1 MVTVTSETRAVD
13 LAGKQVVVTGPRG
26 SGKSTIVQSI
36 LRRVPPHFVYDM
48 NREHEG
54 FNRYLADN
62 RRGEDMRAEVDG
74 VISRMVTDNEPE
86 KRPALVV
93 LEEANRYVPNAGKIP
108 EAVGELVDLGRHYVT
123 PAAQGVAVMYVTRR
137 PAKLDTDTTE
147 LADYFIVAGP
157 TGKNGRSR
165 LNDEVPGLGD
175 AATDLDGY
183 EWLFADRSGFTRM
196 EPVEPGDTTGEL

>member
-1 MVTVTSETRAVD
+1 MASETREVE

-26 SGKSTIVQSI
+26 SGKSTIIQSI
-36 LRRVPPHFVYDM
+36 LRRVPAHVVYDM
-48 NREHEG
+48 NHEHG
-54 FNRYLADN
+54 DFKRYVADY
-62 RRGEDMRAEVDG
+62 RRGEEMRAEVDG
-74 VISRMVTDNEPE
+74 FVSRMVTDNDPE

-108 EAVGELVDLGRHYVT
+108 EAVGELVDLGRHYQT

-137 PAKLDTDTTE
+137 PAKLDTDVTE

-157 TGKNGRSR
+157 TGKNGRKR
-165 LNDEVPGLGD
+165 LNEEVPGLGD

-183 EWLFADRSGFTRM
+183 EWLFADRSGFDRM
-196 EPVEPGDTTGEL
+196 EPVEPGNTTGSL